1 MAVLL
6 ADDFDVAL
14 LSSEEVIAPGTLT
27 STLPTDRPCV
37 LAGWSI
43 GGMLALEAATGV
55 ADGSMLC
62 LIGSTARFVAGDD
75 TPHGVPMA
83 EVRSMSISFRRK
95 PEETLA
101 NFDVQAALPH
111 DLIARAEPF
120 DGDQDDCRKLADGLK
135 YLRDADLRETASRVR
150 VPTLILHG
158 QEDRVISVDAADDLS
173 RRLET
178 SHVRRMEAVGHD
190 LPVRCPEW
198 IVSNLIDYW
207 KNDVARTDAG

>member
-6 ADDFDVAL
+6 ADVFDVHV
-14 LSSEEVIAPGTLT
+14 LSAEEVIAPGTLA
-27 STLPTDRPCV
+27 SMLPTDRRCV
-37 LAGWSI
+37 LAGWSL
-43 GGMLALEAATGV
+43 GGMLALEAAPNL

-62 LIGSTARFVAGDD
+62 LIGSTARFVAGDE

-111 DLIARAEPF
+111 DPIARDTPLG
-120 DGDQDDCRKLADGLK
+120 DDQDDCRKLADGLK
-135 YLRDADLRETASRVR
+135 YLRDADLRETAGRVR

-158 QEDRVISVDAADDLS
+158 EDDRVISVDAADDLT

-190 LPVRCPEW
+190 LPVRHPEW